1 MSQFFLS
8 SSSSSCSCS
17 SSFGCFCS
25 SAEECGDETVDLSTE
40 QYDDAEEA
48 DDVSLRMGDEFIDSS
63 AAPLLL

>member
-1 MSQFFLS
+1 M
-8 SSSSSCSCS
+8 
-17 SSFGCFCS
+17 
-25 SAEECGDETVDLSTE
+25 DLSTE